1 MASGKSRDNNN
12 TNTSEARIETAARTL
27 LEQHAK
33 RLPFSALPD
42 SCVPRDDTEA
52 YAIQE
57 ALRRLR
63 APALGATAG
72 YKVALTSSVMQ
83 DMLRYSS
90 PFAGP
95 LHANL
100 IHPSGV
106 QLDHTQYGRLCIECE
121 LAAVLG
127 TTLLSKQAPYSRDQI
142 ADAVDTIAPALEL
155 VDDRNADYQAISDL
169 VLTLI
174 ADNAWNAG
182 IVLGPALKQWRHL
195 DLANLH
201 GTVMVNGE
209 TVGEGYGRDVLGHPL
224 EALRWL
230 VNTITKQGKDIEKG
244 MVVMTGTMIA
254 TQFVKPGDHLTFSVD
269 ELGSIDVRVH

>member
-1 MASGKSRDNNN
+1 MPSDQPGEDN
-12 TNTSEARIETAARTL
+12 TRELLGGRIETAAQLL
-27 LEQHAK
+27 LEQHA
-33 RLPFSALPD
+33 RGLRFCALPD
-42 SCVPRDDTEA
+42 SCEPRDDADA

-63 APALGATAG
+63 APQLGATAG
-72 YKVALTSSVMQ
+72 YKVALTSAVMQ
-83 DMLRYSS
+83 NMLRYFS

-100 IHPSGV
+100 IHQSGV

-127 TTLLSKQAPYSRDQI
+127 TSLRSSNAPYSREQI

-155 VDDRNADYQAISDL
+155 VDDRNADYGTISQL

-182 IVLGPALKQWRHL
+182 IVLGPALKDWRHL
-195 DLANLH
+195 DLAALH
-201 GTVMVNGE
+201 GTVIVNGK
-209 TVGEGYGRDVLGHPL
+209 TTGDGRGRDVLGHPM

-230 VNTITKQGKDIEKG
+230 VNTISSQGKDIERG
-244 MVVMTGTMIA
+244 MVVMTGTMIS
-254 TQFVKPGDHLTFSVD
+254 TQFVKPGDNLSFSVD
-269 ELGSIDVRVH
+269 EIGTVQISVR

>member
-1 MASGKSRDNNN
+1 MASGQPSDDNN
-12 TNTSEARIETAARTL
+12 TKKFGGRIETAARLL
-27 LEQHAK
+27 LEQHAQH
-33 RLPFSALPD
+33 LQFSALPD
-42 SCVPRDDTEA
+42 SCAPRDDAEA
-52 YAIQE
+52 YAVQE

-63 APALGATAG
+63 APELGSTAG
-72 YKVALTSSVMQ
+72 YKVALTSDVMQ
-83 DMLRYSS
+83 EMLRYFS

-95 LHANL
+95 LHANM
-100 IHPSGV
+100 IYNDGA

-127 TTLLSKQAPYSRDQI
+127 KNLRSSNAPYSREQI

-155 VDDRNADYQAISDL
+155 VDDRNADYGAITEL

-182 IVLGPALKQWRHL
+182 IVLGPALKDWRHL

-209 TVGEGYGRDVLGHPL
+209 TTGEGYGRDVLGHPL

-254 TQFVKPGDHLTFSVD
+254 TQFVKPGDNLTFSVD
-269 ELGSIDVRVH
+269 ELGSVDVRVH